1 MPKLSII
8 IPCYYNELNIPVT
21 SKELVLNEQLFP
33 EDVSFEYIMIDDGS
47 KDKTFE
53 ALITFKNQYPEKV
66 TIVKLSGNFGSY
78 NAIQAGMK
86 YATGDCNLVIAADLQ
101 DPPELMLKMY
111 EFWTK
116 GFKLVLANRED
127 REDPFLTKI
136 LASIY
141 QKLMK
146 KLALPNIPDGGFD
159 FCLFDKQL
167 KDEVLAIQEKN
178 VNSLYLLIWM
188 KYDYACIPY
197 KRRERK
203 IGKSRWTMKKKIQLF
218 IDSFVSFSYAP
229 LRFITVC
236 GILLG
241 GISFIYA
248 IYVLW
253 AKFLGHIDVQG
264 WTTMMMVFLLVS
276 SFQMMAIG
284 IIGEYLW
291 RNFEATRNRPA
302 YVVDKVL

>member
-8 IPCYYNELNIPVT
+8 IPCYFNELNIPFT
-21 SKELVLNEQLFP
+21 SKELIRNEQLFP
-33 EDVSFEYIMIDDGS
+33 NDVSFEYIMVDDGS

-53 ALITFKNQYPEKV
+53 ALSTFKKQYPEKV

-86 YATGDCNLVIAADLQ
+86 YATGDCNVVITADLQ
-101 DPPELMLKMY
+101 DPPELMPKMY
-111 EFWTK
+111 EFWAK

-127 REDPFLTKI
+127 RDDPFLSK
-136 LASIY
+136 LFASSY
-141 QKLMK
+141 QKLIK
-146 KLALPNIPDGGFD
+146 KFALSNIPEGGFD
-159 FCLFDKQL
+159 FCLFDAQL
-167 KDEVLAIQEKN
+167 KNDVLALQEKN
-178 VNSLYLLIWM
+178 TNSLYLLVWL
-188 KYDYACIPY
+188 KYEYACIPY
-197 KRRERK
+197 KRKERK
-203 IGKSRWTMKKKIQLF
+203 IGKSRWTTKKKIQLF

-229 LRFITVC
+229 LRFITVS

-241 GISFIYA
+241 GISFLYA
-248 IYVLW
+248 LYVLW
-253 AKFLGHIDVQG
+253 AKLTGYVDVEG

-291 RNFEATRNRPA
+291 RNFEASRNRPA
-302 YVVDKVL
+302 YIVDKVL